1 MNRRKFIIGGVSLVA
16 AGSAALAVKS
26 HGYQPQLPALLTR
39 LEQLRG
45 ASLQSTTAWNASQVL
60 QHLAQSVEGSIHGF
74 AELKPAWFRASVGPI
89 ALAVFK
95 ARGAMSHPLTEPI
108 PGAGALDAQVPTDA
122 ALDRLLAAL
131 QELQQ
136 LTQAHPHFA
145 YGELSLQDSLAAH
158 QLHIEQH
165 LTALNVV

>member
-26 HGYQPQLPALLTR
+26 HGYQPQLSALLTR

-45 ASLQSTTAWNASQVL
+45 ASLQSTTAWNACQVL

-136 LTQAHPHFA
+136 LTQAQPHFA

-165 LTALNVV
+165 LTALNVG